1 MVRLV
6 SIFALGLAVF
16 HLNGCS
22 GLLRRSP
29 STRVVVPAVEDIAA
43 TIMAVPP
50 AGDIAVFGFRDDG
63 GERTATTEAL
73 DEFLLAA
80 LLNAGAPVALGVGLV
95 DLDAG
100 EEGKKWKKN
109 VILPDG
115 WRETPSPHL
124 LIGQIHRSSPWIYS
138 TVLLTDRESGAIAN
152 SWRHRFSERE
162 VEGYAKE
169 LVKRRGGKQLA
180 AAAAQQKRIE
190 VDLHIVARHSESGFV
205 EWFEPV
211 EGGTLQPGD
220 KFQLRFRVRTDC
232 TVYAFLYQSNGG
244 SEVILESQVAY
255 PGRLYETPGEEQ
267 WLSPQENEVYTLY
280 FIAAASLEEDRSD
293 LFENMAE
300 LIRQGQ
306 IDRFEGLDLLDA
318 AVVDFL
324 SLSETDTVALLRG
337 GGITRGKS
345 ESFTYADGE
354 TVDSRPQLL
363 QASPVLLRALS
374 FEVQYE

>member
-22 GLLRRSP
+22 GLLSRSP
-29 STRVVVPAVEDIAA
+29 STRAVVPAVEEIAA
-43 TIMAVPP
+43 AIMAARP
-50 AGDIAVFGFRDDG
+50 AGDIAVFGFRDAG

-80 LLNAGAPVALGVGLV
+80 LINAGAPVAPGVGVV
-95 DLDAG
+95 DLDVG
-100 EEGKKWKKN
+100 EEGKKWKES

-115 WRETPSPHL
+115 WRDTPSPHL
-124 LIGQIHRSSPWIYS
+124 LSGQIHSRSPWIYS
-138 TVLLTDRESGAIAN
+138 TVLLTDRESGGEIAN

-162 VEGYAKE
+162 VEGYAKA
-169 LVKRRGGKQLA
+169 LVKRRGGQQLA
-180 AAAAQQKRIE
+180 AAEQKEIE

-205 EWFEPV
+205 EWFEPA

-293 LFENMAE
+293 LFETMGE
-300 LIRQGQ
+300 LVRQGQ
-306 IDRFEGLDLLDA
+306 INRFEGLDLLDA

-324 SLSETDTVALLRG
+324 SLSETETVAVLRG
-337 GGITRGKS
+337 GEITRGKS
-345 ESFTYADGE
+345 ESFAYADGE

-363 QASPVLLRALS
+363 RASPVVLRALS

>member
-22 GLLRRSP
+22 GLLGRSP
-29 STRVVVPAVEDIAA
+29 STRAVVPAVEDIAA
-43 TIMAVPP
+43 AIMAAPP

-63 GERTATTEAL
+63 GERTETTEAL

-80 LLNAGAPVALGVGLV
+80 LIIAGAPVAPGVGLV
-95 DLDAG
+95 DVDAG

-124 LIGQIHRSSPWIYS
+124 LSGQIHSRSPWIYS
-138 TVLLTDRESGAIAN
+138 TVLLIDRESGAIAN
-152 SWRHRFSERE
+152 SWRYRFSERE

-169 LVKRRGGKQLA
+169 LVKRRGGQQTA
-180 AAAAQQKRIE
+180 AAAEQKRIE

-205 EWFEPV
+205 EWFEPA

-244 SEVILESQVAY
+244 LEVILESQVAY

-300 LIRQGQ
+300 LVSQGQ
-306 IDRFEGLDLLDA
+306 INRFEGLDLLDA

-324 SLSETDTVALLRG
+324 SLSETETVAVLRG
-337 GGITRGKS
+337 GEIARGKS
-345 ESFTYADGE
+345 ESFAYADGE
-354 TVDSRPQLL
+354 TVDSRPHVLN
-363 QASPVLLRALS
+363 ASPVVLRALS